1 MAAPTTPA
9 ITPADILPKTPDESS
24 VPPASEAV
32 SDSEATIPDDV
43 LAIPAMYG
51 LLRGAPAAISVP
63 IGFKSPETALIG
75 KHAQDLVNAGMGFY
89 DSEDKSTRVMFNEA
103 YVNAKQLADA
113 DKAGKLNQI
122 VVPLEAV
129 NAEVS
134 GEEAGASGGASVAPV
149 ASAPGTPPAASA
161 QRKLNTQRVKNL
173 QLGSPTSGPAP
184 GAGRILNNILKPT
197 V

>member
-1 MAAPTTPA
+1 MPAPTVPA
-9 ITPADILPKTPDESS
+9 LSPTDVLPKTPDESS

-32 SDSEATIPDDV
+32 SDSQPTIPDAV
-43 LAIPAMYG
+43 LEIPAMYG

-89 DSEDKSTRVMFNEA
+89 DSEDKSMRVMFNEA

-113 DKAGKLNQI
+113 DKAGKLSQI

-129 NAEVS
+129 NAEVN
-134 GEEAGASGGASVAPV
+134 GAEAGASVPAVAP
-149 ASAPGTPPAASA
+149 AAGTPPAASA
-161 QRKLNTQRVKNL
+161 QRSLNTKRVNNL
-173 QLGSPTSGPAP
+173 QPGSPTSGPAP
-184 GAGRILNNILKPT
+184 GAGRVLNNILKST